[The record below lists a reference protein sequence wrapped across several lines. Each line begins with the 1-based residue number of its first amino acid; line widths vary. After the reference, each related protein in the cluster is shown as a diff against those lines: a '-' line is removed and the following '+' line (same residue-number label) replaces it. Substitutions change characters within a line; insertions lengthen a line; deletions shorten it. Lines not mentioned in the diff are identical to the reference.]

1 MTHTIRGRTLVAMA
15 ALTVAGC
22 AHPAM
27 VDRQSEEQAIRAA
40 GAEWMRNIASRDIDK
55 IIALHAPDAT
65 VMFSNAPSVTG
76 TTAVRAA
83 YADLLKMG
91 GLSLAWTPTQIRVA
105 ESGDLATE
113 VGTYRMSFDSPSGK
127 VNDTG
132 GYTTTWRKAD
142 GKWLVASDAGV
153 SSVPIP
159 MATAAAPA
167 PGMMMDA
174 ADMEVRSG
182 QAVSWTDLVVPGFPP
197 GTKMAVLHGD
207 PSGKGDYTLRLQF
220 PDKYAF
226 PVHWHPVG
234 EHLTVLSGTFLLGM
248 GNSVDAS
255 ALKTYAPGDFL
266 YLPGRNSHFGGARG
280 VTVIQLH
287 GTGPFAINLGTAK

>member
-1 MTHTIRGRTLVAMA
+1 MTQTIRGRTLVAIA

-65 VMFSNAPSVTG
+65 VMNPNSPSVTG
-76 TTAVRAA
+76 SAAVRSA
-83 YADLLKMG
+83 YADMLKMA
-91 GLSLAWTPTQIRVA
+91 GLSLTWTPTQIRVA
-105 ESGDLATE
+105 ESGELATE
-113 VGTYRMSFDSPSGK
+113 IGTYRMSFDGPGGK
-127 VNDTG
+127 VNDSG
-132 GYTTTWRKAD
+132 SYTTTWRKID
-142 GKWLVASDAGV
+142 GRWRVATDATV
-153 SSVPIP
+153 SGTP
-159 MATAAAPA
+159 MPTSMAAPA

-174 ADMEVRSG
+174 ADMEMRSG
-182 QAVSWTDLVVPGFPP
+182 QAISWTDLVVPGFPP

-207 PSGKGDYTLRLQF
+207 PSGKGDYALRLQF
-220 PDKYAF
+220 PDGYAF
-226 PVHWHPVG
+226 PVHWHPGG

-266 YLPGRNSHFGGARG
+266 YIPGRNSHFGGARG